1 MAYSGNPGKRPIEDS
16 QESVGDVNLPPI
28 SSTEGGRK
36 QTSWVWKHFE
46 KRPVEGSS
54 NRYLVH
60 CKICANMKRIQTPFS
75 WNSGSSGT
83 GTLNRHLMNVHGLR
97 SDEGQLEKG
106 QSQISGYATPGG
118 VDIDAPLP
126 FPLSSSCQH
135 VGDAVGSHVKWPTSF
150 IKVQHEKQCKKKF
163 GHHEKKLELNSS
175 SMPKSLWL
183 LYCYYKRALDNRET
197 IKVILD
203 FDVFGE
209 TCTLYVN
216 EEDVNPFCQLMP
228 ISYTCIGMYIW
239 SLYKKMMDENKLD
252 KFRFVHPYGVGH
264 LPTTKTDTQFLEEQL
279 ENRARALAGRLF
291 DTPPNTTVLVPC
303 NVGNPYDLRFAGMLI
318 LGPTGN
324 PFALE
329 FNFC

>member
-1 MAYSGNPGKRPIEDS
+1 MAYSDNPGKRPIEDS

-118 VDIDAPLP
+118 VASESAFSAGKRVLDYKRSSLAPDSIKICVMKKDWDAAEERTQNQLALIEDDDIDEWLAMDTSAEATPTA
-126 FPLSSSCQH
+126 SSR
-135 VGDAVGSHVKWPTSF
+135 ATS
-150 IKVQHEKQCKKKF
+150 
-163 GHHEKKLELNSS
+163 
-175 SMPKSLWL
+175 
-183 LYCYYKRALDNRET
+183 T
-197 IKVILD
+197 
-203 FDVFGE
+203 
-209 TCTLYVN
+209 
-216 EEDVNPFCQLMP
+216 
-228 ISYTCIGMYIW
+228 
-239 SLYKKMMDENKLD
+239 
-252 KFRFVHPYGVGH
+252 
-264 LPTTKTDTQFLEEQL
+264 
-279 ENRARALAGRLF
+279 
-291 DTPPNTTVLVPC
+291 
-303 NVGNPYDLRFAGMLI
+303 NVSDQ
-318 LGPTGN
+318 
-324 PFALE
+324 E
-329 FNFC
+329 

>member
-118 VDIDAPLP
+118 DNASSNIRCIDFLLETLHLPVNGRLLHIRCQLALIEDDDIDEWLAMDTSAEATPTA
-126 FPLSSSCQH
+126 SSR
-135 VGDAVGSHVKWPTSF
+135 ATS
-150 IKVQHEKQCKKKF
+150 
-163 GHHEKKLELNSS
+163 
-175 SMPKSLWL
+175 
-183 LYCYYKRALDNRET
+183 T
-197 IKVILD
+197 
-203 FDVFGE
+203 
-209 TCTLYVN
+209 
-216 EEDVNPFCQLMP
+216 
-228 ISYTCIGMYIW
+228 
-239 SLYKKMMDENKLD
+239 
-252 KFRFVHPYGVGH
+252 
-264 LPTTKTDTQFLEEQL
+264 
-279 ENRARALAGRLF
+279 
-291 DTPPNTTVLVPC
+291 
-303 NVGNPYDLRFAGMLI
+303 NVSDQ
-318 LGPTGN
+318 
-324 PFALE
+324 E
-329 FNFC
+329 